1 MKLFGKEMTREEL
14 RQRVGDITQIAGIT
28 SYTLNDGRA
37 RGVEALDVK
46 TGSGFSYTV
55 LPGRAMDIAWMEQAG
70 RPVGFISKVGMT
82 HSQYYHPYGY
92 EWLRSFYGGVLTTC
106 GLTHVGP
113 PEREGDWDLGL
124 HGRISNTPAEEV
136 SYRTYW
142 NEDNLILKVEGKMRE
157 TSMFHENLVLHRTI
171 TSLEGENK
179 LVIEDKINNQ
189 GYEDNP
195 LMLLYHMNLGFPLIS
210 EESRLE
216 APILHTLPRDE
227 EAQKGIE
234 SFDRFEAP
242 TAGYKD

>member
-106 GLTHVGP
+106 RLTHVGL
-113 PEREGDWDLGL
+113 PEREGDWDFGT
-124 HGRISNTPAEEV
+124 HGRIWNTPAEEV